1 MSWTGSG
8 VERASRFRLDG
19 GELRAPGRRAERSQ
33 KLELG
38 PTGGVRA
45 PIGEVDDFALMDS
58 VDRLVR
64 LLDETLQAFGQPM
77 VAASRAAR
85 IVHALL
91 DDGPFALVGDD
102 EAVQIEVETVLNGGA
117 VDLRH
122 QPADVGERGAVD
134 PDPLA
139 DRGEFKRRLAR
150 LLAAAAADMDSEFAR
165 ERLEPSLQRADH
177 ARGDARGVPVHAHDR
192 AERLE
197 PERMGEAAQQ
207 LVAAIVKDDRLADD
221 GAEPAHAAR
230 EPQRAPARHA
240 AADRRFLIYGPWA
253 VRDWF

>member
-1 MSWTGSG
+1 MTRWGRVSWTGSG
-8 VERASRFRLDG
+8 RASPVSARC
-19 GELRAPGRRAERSQ
+19 GEFARQAVGTKRSQ

-38 PTGGVRA
+38 PAGGVRA
-45 PIGEVDDFALMDS
+45 AVGEVDDLALMDS

-102 EAVQIEVETVLNGGA
+102 EAVQIEVEAILNGGA

-134 PDPLA
+134 ADPLA
-139 DRGEFKRRLAR
+139 DRGEFKGRLSR

-165 ERLEPSLQRADH
+165 QRLEPSLQRADH
-177 ARGDARGVPVHAHDR
+177 ARGDARGVPVHAHDG

-197 PERMGEAAQQ
+197 PERMREAAQQ
-207 LVAAIVKDDRLADD
+207 LVAAVMVDDRLA
-221 GAEPAHAAR
+221 R
-230 EPQRAPARHA
+230 
-240 AADRRFLIYGPWA
+240 
-253 VRDWF
+253 